1 MAQLKVAQ
9 QKFGDSKENVKKL
22 NNKESGGFG
31 YNYFYL
37 IVLFPY
43 KLFDLLDFFLNSR
56 SLFTIFRKRHT
67 CAINKLCILFAPF
80 ALNIYECILSFYI
93 SKEINM

>member
-31 YNYFYL
+31 YNFFYL

-43 KLFDLLDFFLNSR
+43 KLFDLLDFF
-56 SLFTIFRKRHT
+56 FPDHFCTIFRKRHT

-80 ALNIYECILSFYI
+80 AFNIKSILYFHI
-93 SKEINM
+93 SKKINM